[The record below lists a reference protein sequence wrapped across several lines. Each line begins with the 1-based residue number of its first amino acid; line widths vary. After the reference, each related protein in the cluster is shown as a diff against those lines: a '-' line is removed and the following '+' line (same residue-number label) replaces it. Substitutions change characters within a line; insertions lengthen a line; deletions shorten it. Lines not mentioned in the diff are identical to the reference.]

1 MDFENSQTKK
11 NLETAFA
18 GESQAHTKYR
28 YYASKAK
35 KDGYVQISNIFAE
48 TAGNE
53 SEHAKLWFKYL
64 HDGAVPDTLDNLR
77 DAAAGENYEWTTMYD
92 EFAKTAEK
100 EGFVEIAEKF
110 RGVAAVEK
118 AHEERYNKLVER
130 IESGEVFDIAGV
142 RRAVREAFDTY
153 PDMDA
158 FVGADLAAA
167 FAVQEAVSRSIAVP
181 GDVQIIAY
189 DGTLAAD
196 CAGMPLT
203 TVAQDFR
210 QIAHTIAA
218 CVEHGIE
225 SSPQRPDATDGDAN
239 MTIIPVTLHE
249 RATTRR

>member
-92 EFAKTAEK
+92 EFAKTAEE
-100 EGFVEIAEKF
+100 EGFAEIAAEVPWRRRRREGPRGALQQTRRAHRVG
-110 RGVAAVEK
+110 RGV
-118 AHEERYNKLVER
+118 
-130 IESGEVFDIAGV
+130 
-142 RRAVREAFDTY
+142 
-153 PDMDA
+153 
-158 FVGADLAAA
+158 
-167 FAVQEAVSRSIAVP
+167 
-181 GDVQIIAY
+181 
-189 DGTLAAD
+189 
-196 CAGMPLT
+196 
-203 TVAQDFR
+203 
-210 QIAHTIAA
+210 
-218 CVEHGIE
+218 
-225 SSPQRPDATDGDAN
+225 
-239 MTIIPVTLHE
+239 
-249 RATTRR
+249 

>member
-35 KDGYVQISNIFAE
+35 KDGYVQISNICAE

-92 EFAKTAEK
+92 EFAKTAEE
-100 EGFVEIAEKF
+100 EGFAEIAAKF

-130 IESGEVFDIAGV
+130 IESGEVFEREGV
-142 RRAVREAFDTY
+142 KVWKCLNCGHLH
-153 PDMDA
+153 
-158 FVGADLAAA
+158 VGA
-167 FAVQEAVSRSIAVP
+167 EAPEVCPVCNHP
-181 GDVQIIAY
+181 KAY
-189 DGTLAAD
+189 FEEQ
-196 CAGMPLT
+196 
-203 TVAQDFR
+203 V
-210 QIAHTIAA
+210 
-218 CVEHGIE
+218 V
-225 SSPQRPDATDGDAN
+225 N
-239 MTIIPVTLHE
+239 Y
-249 RATTRR
+249 

>member
-28 YYASKAK
+28 YYAFKAK

-92 EFAKTAEK
+92 EFAKTAEE
-100 EGFVEIAEKF
+100 EGFAEIAAKF

-118 AHEERYNKLVER
+118 VHEERYNKLVER
-130 IESGEVFDIAGV
+130 IESGEVFEREGV
-142 RRAVREAFDTY
+142 KVWKCLNCGHLH
-153 PDMDA
+153 
-158 FVGADLAAA
+158 VGA
-167 FAVQEAVSRSIAVP
+167 EAPEVCPVCNHP
-181 GDVQIIAY
+181 KAY
-189 DGTLAAD
+189 FEEQ
-196 CAGMPLT
+196 
-203 TVAQDFR
+203 V
-210 QIAHTIAA
+210 
-218 CVEHGIE
+218 V
-225 SSPQRPDATDGDAN
+225 N
-239 MTIIPVTLHE
+239 Y
-249 RATTRR
+249 

>member
-92 EFAKTAEK
+92 EFAKSAEE

-110 RGVAAVEK
+110 RGVGAVEK

-130 IESGEVFDIAGV
+130 IESGEVFEREGV
-142 RRAVREAFDTY
+142 KVWKCLNCGHLH
-153 PDMDA
+153 
-158 FVGADLAAA
+158 VGA
-167 FAVQEAVSRSIAVP
+167 EAPEVCPVCNHP
-181 GDVQIIAY
+181 KAY
-189 DGTLAAD
+189 FEEQ
-196 CAGMPLT
+196 
-203 TVAQDFR
+203 V
-210 QIAHTIAA
+210 
-218 CVEHGIE
+218 V
-225 SSPQRPDATDGDAN
+225 N
-239 MTIIPVTLHE
+239 Y
-249 RATTRR
+249 